1 MDLVIAGL
9 LAVYLV
15 RGMVKGLIA
24 ESLAFLGVLIAALA
38 ALLFA
43 GQVSAAL
50 ARDISLS
57 PRLLLL
63 IALGL
68 VFCGVN
74 LLSIL
79 GVWYL
84 GRGKGNYVLSGMD
97 RAGGAVVGCV
107 KGTFVLSLLVTGVSV
122 LPLFPGLRKA
132 VVESPLA
139 GEVRPF
145 APTAYEAI
153 LFLLPSS
160 ARERYEGL
168 RMVLRDEGK
177 PARKSVERQIPQR
190 EDLGLE
196 RKGLRPSSPP

>member
-74 LLSIL
+74 LLSLL

-107 KGTFVLSLLVTGVSV
+107 KGTFVLSLLVTGMSV

-139 GEVRPF
+139 GEIRPL

-153 LFLLPSS
+153 LLLLPSS
-160 ARERYEGL
+160 ARERYERL

-196 RKGLRPSSPP
+196 RKGLRPSSTP